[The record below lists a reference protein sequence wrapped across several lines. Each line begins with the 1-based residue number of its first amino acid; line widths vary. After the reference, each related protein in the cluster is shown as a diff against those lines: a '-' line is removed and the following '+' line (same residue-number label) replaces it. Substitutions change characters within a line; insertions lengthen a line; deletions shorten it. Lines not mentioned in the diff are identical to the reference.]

1 VTATRPRVVI
11 VGGGMAGLATAWE
24 LTQGDWR
31 QRLESVTVYQRG
43 WRLGG
48 KGASSRGPH
57 GRIEE
62 HGLHVLLGYYDAT
75 FRVLRQVYG
84 ELDRSRTDPECPIA
98 TWRDAVAPS
107 GDVGLAEHADGS
119 WGTFVTRFSVN
130 DEVPGE
136 PGAEDRPLAPL
147 HVATRALRL
156 LVDFQSSLQPAVA
169 SASVY
174 LSTSPQPRP
183 SAASVSTLLRGG
195 GITALAGVL
204 EVLERLSRLA
214 DEASMPVP
222 AIDAVVAPLTQLVGA
237 WRDGLRASVL
247 ADDSARRTWML
258 VDLAA
263 TNVLGMAADGLLT
276 GGAYDR
282 IDHLDYREWL
292 ARHGAAPETLA
303 SPIVRGMY
311 DLVFAYEDGDKS
323 RPRFAAGLG
332 LQLAARMLFD
342 FKGSIF
348 WRMQAGMGEVVF
360 APLYEALVRRGVNV
374 EFFHRAD
381 AITAATD
388 GRSVDEIRLRRQA
401 SVIDDAAGYDPLIRV
416 DGLPC
421 WPDRPRAD
429 QLTHDPGAASEAH
442 RADTETDTGSGTD
455 SAPDADADSRVTLRA
470 GDDFDVAVLAVS
482 LGMVPHVAA
491 DLIEASPAWR
501 AMTDNVATVAT
512 RAAQLWL
519 DASGT
524 EMGWAG
530 PSDVTLS
537 GFGDTF
543 DTWADMTHLLPR
555 ESWPEQSAPRSLAYL
570 CSALPEPTGPVASA
584 VAREQ
589 VRQTLRGFLDD
600 EAGALWPGAVDAEGF
615 RWDLLWDDQHRHGPD
630 RLDAQYVRANTD
642 PSDRYVQSLPGSGR
656 HRIEPGGTG
665 FANLAIAGDWTACG
679 LDAGCVEAATRSGG
693 QAARAI
699 LAGSVRAVASSGE
712 TPARRDAAP

>member
-1 VTATRPRVVI
+1 
-11 VGGGMAGLATAWE
+11 MAGLSTAWE

-31 QRLESVTVYQRG
+31 QRLQSVTVYQRG

-75 FRVLRQVYG
+75 FRVLREVYG
-84 ELDRSRTDPECPIA
+84 ELDRARTDPDCPIA
-98 TWRDAVAPS
+98 TWRDAVEPS
-107 GDVGLAEHADGS
+107 GDVGLAEHVAGS
-119 WGTFVTRFSVN
+119 WGHFVTRFSVN
-130 DEVPGE
+130 DQIPGE
-136 PGAEDRPLAPL
+136 PGAEDRALAPL
-147 HVATRALRL
+147 DVATRALRL
-156 LVDFQSSLQPAVA
+156 LVDFQASMEPATPSSQ
-169 SASVY
+169 VY
-174 LSTSPQPRP
+174 LSTSPDPRTPRP
-183 SAASVSTLLRGG
+183 GLSTLLRGG
-195 GITALAGVL
+195 GVSAMAGVL
-204 EVLERLSRLA
+204 EVLERVSRLA
-214 DEASMPVP
+214 TDASLQMPAVE
-222 AIDAVVAPLTQLVGA
+222 AVVAPLSRLMAA
-237 WRDGLRASVL
+237 WRDGLRASML
-247 ADDSARRTWML
+247 ADPAGRRTWLL

-276 GGAYDR
+276 SRTYDR

-348 WRMQAGMGEVVF
+348 WRMQAGMGEVLF
-360 APLYEALVRRGVNV
+360 APLYEALVRRGVDV
-374 EFFHRAD
+374 QLFHQAD
-381 AITAATD
+381 AVALSPV
-388 GRSVDEIRLRRQA
+388 GRSVGEIRLTRQA
-401 SVIDDAAGYDPLIRV
+401 AVVDDAVGYDPLVHV

-421 WPDRPRAD
+421 WPDRPLAE
-429 QLTHDPGAASEAH
+429 QLTHDPGTASESHDWAAEAGD
-442 RADTETDTGSGTD
+442 RADAESGGD
-455 SAPDADADSRVTLRA
+455 PVTLRA
-470 GDDFDVAVLAVS
+470 GEDFDVAVLAVS

-491 DLIEASPAWR
+491 DLVEASPTWR

-524 EMGWAG
+524 QMGWDG
-530 PSDVTLS
+530 PSGVTLS
-537 GFGDTF
+537 GFGDTL

-555 ESWPEQSAPRSLAYL
+555 ESWPAQRPPRSLAYL
-570 CSALPEPTGPVASA
+570 CSALPEPAASGGSTS
-584 VAREQ
+584 AREK
-589 VRQTLRGFLDD
+589 VRETLRGFLDD
-600 EAGALWPGAVDAEGF
+600 EAGALWPGTVGPDGF
-615 RWDLLWDDQHRHGPD
+615 RWNLLWDEDDRSGPD

-656 HRIEPGGTG
+656 HRIKPGSTG
-665 FANLAIAGDWTACG
+665 FVNLAIAGDWTACG
-679 LDAGCVEAATRSGG
+679 LDAGCIEAATRSGV

-699 LAGSVRAVASSGE
+699 LDGSVRAAATSSD
-712 TPARRDAAP
+712 PAERHREGAA

>member
-1 VTATRPRVVI
+1 
-11 VGGGMAGLATAWE
+11 MAGLTTAWE

-31 QRLESVTVYQRG
+31 RRLDSVTVYQRG

-84 ELDRSRTDPECPIA
+84 ELDRAHTDPACPIA
-98 TWRDAVAPS
+98 TWRAAVTPA
-107 GDVGLAEHADGS
+107 GDVGLAEHAEGS
-119 WGTFVTRFSVN
+119 WGHFVTRFSVN

-147 HVATRALRL
+147 DVATRALRL
-156 LVDFQSSLQPAVA
+156 LVDFQTSMQPAVP
-169 SASVY
+169 SSTVY

-183 SAASVSTLLRGG
+183 PSAGLTTLLRGG
-195 GITALAGVL
+195 GITAMAGML
-204 EVLERLSRLA
+204 EVLDRLSRLT
-214 DEASMPVP
+214 DDASVQAP
-222 AIDAVVAPLTQLVGA
+222 AIEAVVAPLTRLVGA
-237 WRDGLRASVL
+237 WRDGLRASML
-247 ADDSARRTWML
+247 ADPAARRTWLL

-263 TNVLGMAADGLLT
+263 TNVLGMAVDGLLT
-276 GGAYDR
+276 GRGYDR
-282 IDHLDYREWL
+282 LDHLDYREWL
-292 ARHGAAPETLA
+292 ARHGAAAETLA

-360 APLYEALVRRGVNV
+360 APLYEALVRRGVRV

-381 AITAATD
+381 RVALSPD
-388 GRSVDEIRLRRQA
+388 GGSVGEVRLVRQA
-401 SVIDDAAGYDPLIRV
+401 CAADDAGDYDPLVRV
-416 DGLPC
+416 DGLPS
-421 WPDRPRAD
+421 WPDRPLAD
-429 QLTHDPGAASEAH
+429 QLTHDPGTASEAH
-442 RADTETDTGSGTD
+442 RADPDD
-455 SAPDADADSRVTLRA
+455 SADHGRGSDHVSREVTLRA

-491 DLIEASPAWR
+491 DLVEASPEWR

-524 EMGWAG
+524 QLGWAG
-530 PSDVTLS
+530 PSGVTLS

-555 ESWPEQSAPRSLAYL
+555 ESWPEQHSPRSLAYL
-570 CSALPEPTGPVASA
+570 CSALPEHT
-584 VAREQ
+584 ARLDAATARGQ
-589 VRQTLRGFLDD
+589 VRQTVRGFLDD
-600 EAGALWPGAVDAEGF
+600 EAGALWPGAVGPDGF
-615 RWDLLWDDQHRHGPD
+615 RWDLLWDDQHRRGPH

-656 HRIEPGGTG
+656 HRIRPGATG
-665 FANLAIAGDWTACG
+665 FVNLAIAGDWTACG
-679 LDAGCVEAATRSGG
+679 LDAGCLEAATRSGV

-699 LAGSVRAVASSGE
+699 LEGSVRAAGSSSGPP
-712 TPARRDAAP
+712 TRRQDIAP